1 MLDFLLY
8 NSSNITR
15 IVEISA
21 AVSGLFYFK
30 KYKSTVV
37 KYFIIY
43 LVLIAFLDFAN
54 TYVYLVEP
62 DGLLSNLLGTRFEKN
77 HWLSNIYWNI
87 GAILFFVFFFRK
99 ILKTKLFLNILTYS
113 GCTFLIY
120 AIINILLNWDKF
132 FNQFFIS
139 IAVFG
144 AIVIFTCAI
153 FYFVEILLSDEI
165 LVFNKSINF
174 YISATVFIWWLVIT
188 PLSFYDVYFRYE
200 INVGFYDRNFRIL
213 RRIVYLFSNI
223 FMYMTFAFAFPWCKP
238 ESVDSYKN

>member
-8 NSSNITR
+8 NYDGLTYA
-15 IVEISA
+15 VELSA

-30 KYKSTVV
+30 KYRCTVV

-54 TYVYLVEP
+54 AYVYLVEP
-62 DGLLSNLLGTRFEKN
+62 DGLLSNLSGTRFEKN

-99 ILKTKLFLNILTYS
+99 VLKTKLFLKIITYS

-139 IAVFG
+139 TAVFG
-144 AIVIFTCAI
+144 AIVIFMCAI

-174 YISATVFIWWLVIT
+174 YISATIFIWWLIIT
-188 PLSFYDVYFRYE
+188 PLAFYDVYYRYE
-200 INVGFYDRNFRIL
+200 IGIGFYDENFLIL
-213 RRIVYLFSNI
+213 RSLVYLFSNI
-223 FMYMTFAFAFPWCKP
+223 FMYLTFAFAFPWCKP